1 MSDISQL
8 FQLGQVILST
18 VGVSLT
24 LEMFLYVLYLH
35 PQYPPILKRC
45 CTFLSGR
52 VSNFVSSGSHERF
65 LYRRILLPI
74 LSFVS
79 PYSYG
84 ACAAL
89 KRALS
94 PQLQH
99 ATGSASALSSEEPTG
114 SPGADKITVAIH
126 TKDTRALDIVAA
138 VDDMT
143 PNLWL
148 PPDHPVH
155 AAARNLRTSLDGNVS
170 QPAFESSRA
179 AWVREYEN
187 LPTSSIAPP
196 SNTFWLDLACSY
208 SFGAETLT
216 HFRFFKITFVVLIL
230 SGLPLLYNASI
241 IDVPFNVNSN
251 FTISAFN
258 LGFFPQSSN
267 RNVCYQFFAL
277 YVFPFW
283 CEWFVPS
290 CYSDS
295 STSGCS
301 GSTRQEK
308 DDFFSAALTLGI
320 SPADCRPP
328 FGVYVEK
335 SGYCQCAPGYV
346 GTVCRSR
353 SPASATYGF
362 FFILSASV
370 AFVGWVSMVRARES
384 ISSEIKSRLCPQ
396 VINPNLQLCAGT
408 KVVGM

>member
-35 PQYPPILKRC
+35 PHYPPILKRC

-114 SPGADKITVAIH
+114 SPAADKITVAIH

-170 QPAFESSRA
+170 QAAFESSRA

-216 HFRFFKITFVVLIL
+216 HFRFF
-230 SGLPLLYNASI
+230 
-241 IDVPFNVNSN
+241 
-251 FTISAFN
+251 
-258 LGFFPQSSN
+258 
-267 RNVCYQFFAL
+267 
-277 YVFPFW
+277 
-283 CEWFVPS
+283 
-290 CYSDS
+290 
-295 STSGCS
+295 
-301 GSTRQEK
+301 
-308 DDFFSAALTLGI
+308 
-320 SPADCRPP
+320 
-328 FGVYVEK
+328 
-335 SGYCQCAPGYV
+335 
-346 GTVCRSR
+346 
-353 SPASATYGF
+353 
-362 FFILSASV
+362 
-370 AFVGWVSMVRARES
+370 
-384 ISSEIKSRLCPQ
+384 
-396 VINPNLQLCAGT
+396 
-408 KVVGM
+408 